1 MNVMYTK
8 VPNSLFDIL
17 PSLSGTEAM
26 VMMVIYR
33 NTYGWQ
39 RKSATLSLSTLAKL
53 TGCSVR
59 QCSTASGRLIAM
71 GLLTHV
77 ESQLGYV
84 YTPTDNGIL
93 DVVCDDVSSLLGIA
107 EIAIEKIAIA
117 EIAPTPMQKLHTYK
131 ERKETIAT
139 TSDDVAQ
146 KKKPHPK
153 PKEDLPPDALGIF
166 RSTHRL
172 QVPIVIRE
180 QVVST
185 VTDLVKWESICREWI
200 ARGYRKGNVSGCLE
214 VYEKGWK
221 GNAKSTQRGDTQRQH
236 RESRMGS
243 YLAEYGDEIPIAG
256 NGDNP

>member
-1 MNVMYTK
+1 MYTK
-8 VPNSLFDIL
+8 VPNSFFDIL

-26 VMMVIYR
+26 IMMVIYR

-71 GLLTHV
+71 GILSHV

-84 YTPTDNGIL
+84 YTPIDNGIP
-93 DVVCDDVSSLLGIA
+93 DVVCDEISSSSGIA
-107 EIAIEKIAIA
+107 EIAIEEIAIA
-117 EIAPTPMQKLHTYK
+117 KIASPPMQKLHTYK
-131 ERKETIAT
+131 ERKESIAT
-139 TSDDVAQ
+139 TSVDVAP
-146 KKKPHPK
+146 KAKRDAK
-153 PKEDLPPDALGIF
+153 PKEDSPPDALSIF

-172 QVPIVIRE
+172 QVPIAIRE
-180 QVVST
+180 QVVSA
-185 VTDLVKWESICREWI
+185 VTDLTKWEAICREWI

-214 VYEKGWK
+214 VYQKGWK

-243 YLAEYGDEIPIAG
+243 YLAEYADEIPIDG
-256 NGDNP
+256 NGNNP

>member
-1 MNVMYTK
+1 MYTK
-8 VPNSLFDIL
+8 IPNHFFDIL

-59 QCSTASGRLIAM
+59 QCSSASGRLMAM
-71 GLLTHV
+71 GLLSHAQ
-77 ESQLGYV
+77 SHLGHV
-84 YTPTDNGIL
+84 YTPMDNPTP
-93 DVVCDDVSSLLGIA
+93 DVVVNDDSVSFDAIA
-107 EIAIEKIAIA
+107 EIAIEEIAIA
-117 EIAPTPMQKLHTYK
+117 KIASPPMQKLHTYK

-139 TSDDVAQ
+139 TSDDVER
-146 KKKPHPK
+146 KPKRTAK
-153 PKEDLPPDALGIF
+153 PKEDLPLDALGIF

-172 QVPIVIRE
+172 QVPIAIRE

-185 VTDLVKWESICREWI
+185 VTDLAKWESICREWI

-214 VYEKGWK
+214 VYQKGWK
-221 GNAKSTQRGDTQRQH
+221 GNAKSTQRGDAQRQH

-243 YLAEYGDEIPIAG
+243 YLAEYGGEIPIAG
-256 NGDNP
+256 IGDNS